1 MSIYNPPSKTQ
12 SVFNPSNFGGLGTGG
27 QITTDYL
34 DANYIQYPVSQGN
47 ATLVGTSV
55 LGDITQQ
62 GDFYTTGDLLVND
75 VNIITEID
83 AKQTATT
90 NTIIVNVG
98 DNLKDTINN
107 MGVNDTIKVSG
118 GTFTDNI
125 SISTNSGTRTQGNV
139 VGEKNKTILSGNL
152 TIRSGVLFSL
162 TNFKITGNTYVNN
175 NTIFLPFESI
185 NQSFTNCEFKMIEL
199 RGGNQTLTF
208 TDCKINNS
216 FRSLNARISGI
227 INFIRCDFTGSSFN
241 LLHPENKNAIV
252 MTDCIGLPDDVALDT
267 QNYTVKGITGYTTKI
282 GAFLSHSYTAN
293 ETPTLTNELTSK
305 SYVDSQVGTKQNTIN
320 DDDLTIAQTAELQT
334 ALNDKQDTIEDGD
347 LTIAF
352 TDGLQSAL
360 NDKQPTI
367 EDGDLTI
374 ANTNGLQSALNDK
387 QDTIEDGD
395 LTIAKTSGLQTALDN
410 KQDEITTDAELTL
423 NSITT
428 TDLVVNESLNIDNV
442 ITYEKYK
449 QFNSIVIRKQDE
461 TDFETINLNEIQ
473 CWVGGV
479 NIMVLD
485 TNTLTSYFANW
496 TEKDTP
502 LGAQRATNN
511 MYNNIIEID
520 PDFGTHSGGSST
532 NALIIKD
539 IPPTFINDI
548 QAVVLY
554 NRSNSSQRAQGL
566 IIELYNTDDDPSL
579 IEPLSTTNPI
589 STTRIIYRFDFPA
602 IDTYP
607 AGDFTDS
614 NYITNIISETSA
626 ETEHAIINDIDTY
639 INISGNASI
648 TGDLVVGTTNI
659 ISEIGT
665 KQDEITT
672 TTDLTSNSITTIGS
686 GTIGGNLTITGK
698 LTNLNQ
704 PAFKAVS
711 GISSQVPAGTPIKYN
726 TEIIDNDNAHITST
740 GEYTIRK
747 AGNWFFY
754 YSFQSNGVA
763 FNVQLQQ
770 NGVIRDQVSTDTTPT
785 INTDL
790 GCKGMAIIPC
800 VVNDVIRVFVF
811 SGSVRVE
818 NADEYHSFGGYLI
831 G

>member
-1 MSIYNPPSKTQ
+1 MSFVVEIPTVFTKPTQ
-12 SVFNPSNFGGLGTGG
+12 IPARLG
-27 QITTDYL
+27 
-34 DANYIQYPVSQGN
+34 
-47 ATLVGTSV
+47 
-55 LGDITQQ
+55 
-62 GDFYTTGDLLVND
+62 
-75 VNIITEID
+75 
-83 AKQTATT
+83 
-90 NTIIVNVG
+90 NTI
-98 DNLKDTINN
+98 L
-107 MGVNDTIKVSG
+107 
-118 GTFTDNI
+118 
-125 SISTNSGTRTQGNV
+125 
-139 VGEKNKTILSGNL
+139 
-152 TIRSGVLFSL
+152 
-162 TNFKITGNTYVNN
+162 TGN
-175 NTIFLPFESI
+175 E
-185 NQSFTNCEFKMIEL
+185 
-199 RGGNQTLTF
+199 
-208 TDCKINNS
+208 
-216 FRSLNARISGI
+216 
-227 INFIRCDFTGSSFN
+227 
-241 LLHPENKNAIV
+241 
-252 MTDCIGLPDDVALDT
+252 
-267 QNYTVKGITGYTTKI
+267 
-282 GAFLSHSYTAN
+282 
-293 ETPTLTNELTSK
+293 
-305 SYVDSQVGTKQNTIN
+305 
-320 DDDLTIAQTAELQT
+320 
-334 ALNDKQDTIEDGD
+334 TIEGS
-347 LTIAF
+347 L
-352 TDGLQSAL
+352 SV
-360 NDKQPTI
+360 
-367 EDGDLTI
+367 
-374 ANTNGLQSALNDK
+374 NGS
-387 QDTIEDGD
+387 
-395 LTIAKTSGLQTALDN
+395 
-410 KQDEITTDAELTL
+410 LTL
-423 NSITT
+423 NNGNEGDSTNVVNYDSLDISNNLNVNGLTTLNEVNASSITT
-428 TDLVVNESLNIDNV
+428 NNLVVNESLNINNV

-626 ETEHAIINDIDTY
+626 ETEHAIINDIDTD

>member
-34 DANYIQYPVSQGN
+34 DANYIQFPVSQGN

-139 VGEKNKTILSGNL
+139 VGEKNKTILNGNL

-162 TNFKITGNTYVNN
+162 TNFKIAGNTYVNN

-199 RGGNQTLTF
+199 RGGNQTVTF

-216 FRSLNARISGI
+216 FRSFNASITGI

-241 LLHPENKNAIV
+241 LLHPPNKNAIV
-252 MTDCIGLPDDVALDT
+252 MTDCIGLPDDVSLDT
-267 QNYTVKGITGYTTKI
+267 QNYTVKGITGYTTKL

-293 ETPTLTNELTSK
+293 ETPTLTNELSSK
-305 SYVDSQVGTKQNTIN
+305 YYVDSQVGT
-320 DDDLTIAQTAELQT
+320 
-334 ALNDKQDTIEDGD
+334 
-347 LTIAF
+347 
-352 TDGLQSAL
+352 
-360 NDKQPTI
+360 KQPTI

-374 ANTNGLQSALNDK
+374 ANTSGLQTALNDK